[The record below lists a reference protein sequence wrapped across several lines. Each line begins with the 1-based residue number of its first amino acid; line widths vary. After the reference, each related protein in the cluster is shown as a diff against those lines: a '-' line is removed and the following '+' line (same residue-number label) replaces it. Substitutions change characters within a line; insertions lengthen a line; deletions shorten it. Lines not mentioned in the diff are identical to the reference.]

1 MSDRVG
7 TLARSGHCRPAAH
20 LPLFLDQPPVP
31 SPSDRAPPTGALSE
45 ARALGRL
52 AGPLVI
58 GQVSQVGMGF
68 TDTVMAGRLGATDLA
83 AVAIGSSLWL
93 PVYLGCVGIM
103 MAVSP
108 TVAQLKGAGREPEIG
123 RVFRQSLWLALLVA
137 AVATPL
143 TAHIG
148 AAMPWFDMDPA
159 ILPIAEGYL
168 DAIAW
173 GMPAVC
179 LYLAL
184 RFVSEGIGHTKPIMY
199 IQLIALL
206 TNAVG
211 NYILMFGKLGAP
223 ALGAVGAGWSSAIVL
238 SLDALFL
245 GIYVR
250 TRPHYRGLGLTRRL
264 EAPSAPRL
272 GALAR
277 LGVPIAVSIIIEVGL
292 FSAVSLL
299 MGSLG
304 VVAMAAHQIALN
316 YSALAFMVP
325 LGIAMAITIRVGQA
339 LGAGDIRRAR
349 LAGLVGMVLCGGTM
363 AVSAAIMLTIPRH
376 IVGLYTQDPQVRA
389 LAMGLLYMAAL
400 FQISDGIQVGAVGAL
415 RGLKDT
421 TVPMGVTFLSY
432 WIIGLTLAYVL
443 GIDRDL
449 GPRGLWAGLIFGL
462 TAAAVLLSLR
472 FHRLTRRLIAQTCT
486 RSAAR

>member
-1 MSDRVG
+1 MEY
-7 TLARSGHCRPAAH
+7 
-20 LPLFLDQPPVP
+20 PPVP
-31 SPSDRAPPTGALSE
+31 SPTDRDRPTGVLTE

-108 TVAQLKGAGREPEIG
+108 TVAQLMGAGRPREVG
-123 RVFRQSLWLALLVA
+123 RVFRQSLWLALIVA
-137 AVATPL
+137 ALATPL
-143 TAHIG
+143 TGRIG
-148 AAMPWFDMDPA
+148 MVMPWLGMDPA
-159 ILPIAEGYL
+159 IVPIADGYL
-168 DAIAW
+168 EAIAW

-179 LYLAL
+179 VYLAL
-184 RFVSEGIGHTKPIMY
+184 RFLSEGIGHTKPIMY
-199 IQLIALL
+199 IQLIALA
-206 TNAVG
+206 TNALG

-238 SLDALFL
+238 CLDALFL
-245 GIYVR
+245 AIYVK
-250 TRPHYRGLGLTRRL
+250 TQPQYGGLGLLQRLERPSARRL
-264 EAPSAPRL
+264 AD
-272 GALAR
+272 LAR

-304 VVAMAAHQIALN
+304 VVAVAAHQIALN

-339 LGAGDIRRAR
+339 MGAQDVRRAR
-349 LAGLVGMVLCGGTM
+349 LAGLVGMALCGGAM
-363 AVSAAIMLTIPRH
+363 AVSALIIVAATQH
-376 IVGLYTQDPQVRA
+376 IVGLYTEDPQVQA
-389 LAMGLLYMAAL
+389 LAVGLLFMAAL

-421 TVPMGVTFLSY
+421 TAPMWITFLSY

-443 GIDRDL
+443 GIDRHL

-472 FHRLTRRLIAQTCT
+472 FHRLTQRLFAQAQDCA
-486 RSAAR
+486 RSAPP